1 MAYGK
6 RYQSQSFAKSNKMF
20 TAEIYEKDYSG
31 PFDNIPAGL
40 MPFEQNVLASSDDPF
55 EPLLASELRTNLDIT
70 DFTGTIPDL
79 TTRDDKKYHVKLKAG
94 AAPDANESIIMWKNY
109 ESTSP
114 ENLDCNFQ
122 IYVNG
127 QSVLFEFFNNTGELQ
142 VNATDTVRLEC
153 AVFSTPSGLPI
164 VGAGWRLIVK
174 EDGVTVFDTTD
185 QDPAAISAINYT
197 FVAGYQ
203 KVYTVL
209 CYSYQIGDDSTTIP
223 VNTIYDIF
231 QGYLLT
237 DDTSLSFSSGRKFLD
252 LSFVDGLGMLRSIPY
267 EQNYA
272 VDSVTPQNGAVMVDI
287 NTTQTLLEVILQCL
301 NKLDLPDGFGLNI
314 ACNIYASGMDE
325 DIDVFSQIDYYRRNW
340 QNSDLT
346 WMDCHT
352 VLTTICKSFACQ
364 IFQANGEYW
373 IVNIEERAAG
383 TLRYFKY
390 LQDGSF
396 VSLNT
401 NDPSRTIV
409 PYVPGVDHYF
419 INGDQAKII
428 RKGFPVIE
436 INNQYTYAPNL
447 IDNGNLRRP
456 NVATDEIAYN
466 WRKSVPTLGSMSLAE
481 IDGVYY
487 IEMSTGASAATTSIQ
502 PLSVAN
508 FYEDDK
514 IEISFDYRDTTLT
527 ATTNAILQMRC
538 ELYTISGS
546 LAYQLTNNRDWN
558 LFTPIPANYVWV
570 NIESSGTYLSGRQ
583 TATVSL
589 PRVPL
594 DSTMF
599 LMFRIN
605 NPSSQLQATVG
616 NFRIA
621 VSTNKESK
629 TAKGY
634 FDFQSQY
641 KRTQDVALG
650 VQTDLCYSQLGA
662 MLRPNLIE
670 PSQPTVWT
678 SWYRYGV
685 TESYTNLPRLI
696 LQQYINIQSAA
707 QINMQGNVSSIFSAN
722 GPISLIT
729 KFDVQD
735 TTTLLPVTGL
745 AFVPGSMRI
754 NFTDDVWSGTFL
766 QISDTE
772 ITETITDVITLKKS

>member
-174 EDGVTVFDTTD
+174 EDGVTIFDTSD
-185 QDPAAISAINYT
+185 QNPSIPSAINYT

-231 QGYLLT
+231 QGYMLT

-301 NKLDLPDGFGLNI
+301 NKIDLPDGFGLNI

-325 DIDVFSQIDYYRRNW
+325 DFDVFSQIDYYRRNW

-352 VLTTICKSFACQ
+352 VLTTICKSFGAQ

-373 IVNIEERAAG
+373 VVNIEERAAG

-396 VSLNT
+396 VSLNN

-409 PYVPGVDHYF
+409 PYTPGVDHYF

-447 IDNGNLRRP
+447 IDNGNFKRP
-456 NVATDEIAYN
+456 ATIGTEAVYN
-466 WRKSVPTLGSMSLAE
+466 WLKNAPVGSVVVGSLGDYVALELNTSGSSTTY
-481 IDGVYY
+481 VSPQ
-487 IEMSTGASAATTSIQ
+487 STGRIYANDQLTLSFLTDGNTPIGAFPVLRIQMIAVDLGAGTSYSLNQDKNWQAGASGIYHFVTGNTTNLYERITISTPPVPISCTIYLEFAVVAGGVTMNNTSI
-502 PLSVAN
+502 A
-508 FYEDDK
+508 D
-514 IEISFDYRDTTLT
+514 
-527 ATTNAILQMRC
+527 
-538 ELYTISGS
+538 
-546 LAYQLTNNRDWN
+546 
-558 LFTPIPANYVWV
+558 
-570 NIESSGTYLSGRQ
+570 
-583 TATVSL
+583 VSL
-589 PRVPL
+589 
-594 DSTMF
+594 
-599 LMFRIN
+599 
-605 NPSSQLQATVG
+605 TVE
-616 NFRIA
+616 
-621 VSTNKESK
+621 SPYLSK

-634 FDFQSQY
+634 SDFLSQY
-641 KRTQDVALG
+641 KRTQDVVMG
-650 VQTDLCYSQLGA
+650 VQQDANIAQVGA
-662 MLRPNLIE
+662 MVHVTGA
-670 PSQPTVWT
+670 SQRDWQVWG
-678 SWYRYGV
+678 SWYKYG
-685 TESYTNLPRLI
+685 TSTTYSNLPRLI

-729 KFDVQD
+729 KFNVQD